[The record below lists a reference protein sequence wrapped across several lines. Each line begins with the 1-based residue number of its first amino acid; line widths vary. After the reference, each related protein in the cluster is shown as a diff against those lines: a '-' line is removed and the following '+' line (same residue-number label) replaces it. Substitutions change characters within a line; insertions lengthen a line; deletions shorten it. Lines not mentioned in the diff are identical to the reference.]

1 MWGCGVFNGDK
12 VLKFLI
18 QWIAASVVG
27 RKLVF
32 FTLLDIEFRKIKKL
46 VKAIENKTA
55 GELFELIIAYSKMK
69 AKLSSME
76 NSLELVDFLLNAVS

>member
-1 MWGCGVFNGDK
+1 MFNGDK

-18 QWIAASVVG
+18 QWIAASAAG

-32 FTLLDIEFRKIKKL
+32 FTLMDSEFRRVKKL

-55 GELFELIIAYSKMK
+55 GELFDLIISFSKMK
-69 AKLSSME
+69 AKLSSIDT
-76 NSLELVDFLLNAVS
+76 SIELLDFLLNAVS